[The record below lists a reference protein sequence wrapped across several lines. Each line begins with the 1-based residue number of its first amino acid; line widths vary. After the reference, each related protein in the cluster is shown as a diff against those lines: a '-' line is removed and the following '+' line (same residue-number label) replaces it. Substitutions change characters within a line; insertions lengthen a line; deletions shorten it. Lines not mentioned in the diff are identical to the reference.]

1 MMPGAQWLEL
11 LCRHIPDRFEHLV
24 RYVGWYSNR
33 VRARR
38 AAAAAVGRV
47 VREEIA
53 TRARASWAR
62 LIKKVYE
69 VDPLE
74 CPKCKGPMRV
84 IALINDACVVQRILK
99 HLGLWAPRQNE
110 RAPPALDTELALP
123 ADNVLT
129 YHPVP
134 DIA

>member
-1 MMPGAQWLEL
+1 ML
-11 LCRHIPDRFEHLV
+11 
-24 RYVGWYSNR
+24 SNTR
-33 VRARR
+33 TNCC
-38 AAAAAVGRV
+38 AAIFPTALN
-47 VREEIA
+47 ISCA
-53 TRARASWAR
+53 TSWAR

-74 CPKCKGPMRV
+74 CPRCKGPMRV
-84 IALINDACVVQRILK
+84 IALINDAGVVQRILK

-110 RAPPALDTELALP
+110 RASPALDASIEAALP

-129 YHPVP
+129 CHPVR

>member
-1 MMPGAQWLEL
+1 MSFQ
-11 LCRHIPDRFEHLV
+11 
-24 RYVGWYSNR
+24 
-33 VRARR
+33 
-38 AAAAAVGRV
+38 
-47 VREEIA
+47 EIA

-84 IALINDACVVQRILK
+84 IALINDVGVVQRILK
-99 HLGLWAPRQNE
+99 HLGLWVPRQNE
-110 RAPPALDTELALP
+110 RTPPAGIEAALP